1 MSTRQ
6 EDLLQT
12 LDQLLSQQNLN
23 KACTLGIIIDSTN
36 AYFDHKENSYVK
48 KIKVID
54 ESMNTTN
61 TTINFR
67 YGYCTVMFFA
77 DKFENLPNP
86 FSIGD
91 ILYMRR

>member
-1 MSTRQ
+1 MTTRQ

-12 LDQLLSQQNLN
+12 LDQLLSQQNVK

-36 AYFDHKENSYVK
+36 AYFDHKENKYVK
-48 KIKVID
+48 KIKIVD

-77 DKFENLPNP
+77 DKLEHLPNP

-91 ILYMRR
+91 ILYLRR